1 MGVHRMGGNTVAPRK
16 SRRLYHP
23 TGLGA
28 RIRALR
34 LERGWT
40 QEDLAREAGVK
51 RAWISLVEQGIR
63 RKRINVEYL
72 ERTARALGVDM
83 RYLIT
88 GYGPPPRTVK
98 ADVPAEV
105 LPLWEWMVQTVPP
118 PVIRHFLEGLR
129 AAWIAMHEGP
139 MADQTVPPSP
149 PVPSQPA
156 TQQSAQPG
164 QEVVQ
169 KRPQGHAEDD
179 GENQHGHETAPQP

>member
-1 MGVHRMGGNTVAPRK
+1 MAPRRQ
-16 SRRLYHP
+16 RRRYPP
-23 TGLGA
+23 TELGA

-51 RAWISLVEQGIR
+51 RAWLSLVEQGIR
-63 RKRINVEYL
+63 RKNLNLEYM
-72 ERTARALGVDM
+72 ERVARALGVDL

-88 GYGPPPRTVK
+88 GYGPPPKTVK

-105 LPLWEWMVQTVPP
+105 APLWEWMTKTIPP

-139 MADQTVPPSP
+139 MADQSLPQPASP
-149 PVPSQPA
+149 PAAEQG
-156 TQQSAQPG
+156 AQPG

-169 KRPQGHAEDD
+169 QRPQGHTEQGA
-179 GENQHGHETAPQP
+179 GPHHGQQPAPQP